1 MLTVQ
6 EEPSSLKKS
15 YKFIRRADI
24 TRELRMKLGVLLVCF
39 NYHGQVTKFSKRYGV
54 SRSFLYNLKSILG
67 QHLSLVFPESKE
79 ACTKKSNKEQ
89 AWQESLKLRLIG
101 NCSLSAISELLLHN
115 NPKLPNSTCFISQFL
130 KRLGE
135 KLGKMVDWKG
145 KVHYASDEIF
155 MIGHQPILV
164 TVDPVSTVIL
174 RMERLD
180 NLTKIAWKNHWQALK
195 EAGIYPLSLVK
206 DDGVVMN
213 AAQNTPVMADVAV
226 QLDTFHAVAHQ
237 LGIFTAR
244 LSKGLDKAILYEL
257 ERHDKLQSAV
267 SQEVISKRELVYQQ
281 ACQQTLVATGQL
293 ENFQFLYFC
302 IVDQFNIFNRQGKAR
317 LQATAIE
324 ETKLALSLMKTL
336 GLAQLNE
343 VIEKI
348 EKKVDCLFN
357 FLPKAQVIQFQL
369 EEELGEIVAFF
380 WIYAWQND
388 KKSRKIKK
396 YAKSKIWMQKADTAL
411 ILLQEY
417 YQLSVIEFQEL
428 KRNIFS
434 RLDGIVQ
441 SSALVETI
449 NSILRPYMNEARN
462 QLSVE
467 QLNVI
472 RFYLN
477 HRIYKRGKRKG
488 FAPIELLSGKKL
500 KHSWLDLLLAK
511 AA

>member
-1 MLTVQ
+1 M
-6 EEPSSLKKS
+6 KKS

-24 TRELRMKLGVLLVCF
+24 TPQLRMKLGVLLFCF
-39 NYHGQVTKFSKRYGV
+39 NYRGQVTNFSKKYGV
-54 SRSFLYNLKSILG
+54 SRNFLYDLKAIIG
-67 QHLSLVFPESKE
+67 QQLSLAFVESP
-79 ACTKKSNKEQ
+79 ALSTSKSNQQTAWKEL
-89 AWQESLKLRLIG
+89 LKLRLIG
-101 NCSLSAISELLLHN
+101 NCSLSAISELFLLNH
-115 NPKLPNSTCFISQFL
+115 PKLPNSTCFISQFL
-130 KRLGE
+130 KRLGK

-155 MIGHQPILV
+155 MIGHQPVLV

-174 RMERLD
+174 RMEPLKS
-180 NLTKIAWKNHWQALK
+180 LTKLAWENHWQALK
-195 EAGIYPLSLVK
+195 DQGIYPLSLVK

-213 AAQNTPVMADVAV
+213 AAQNTPVMSEVPA

-244 LSKGLDKAILYEL
+244 LSKALDKAILHEL
-257 ERHDKLQSAV
+257 DRHDKLQSAV
-267 SQEVISKRELVYQQ
+267 SQEVIIKRKRKYQY
-281 ACQQTLVATGQL
+281 ACQQTLVAAAQL

-302 IVDQFNIFNRQGKAR
+302 VVDQFNIFDRQGQTR
-317 LQATAIE
+317 QQVMAIE
-324 ETKLALSLMKTL
+324 ETKLALKLMKTL
-336 GLAQLNE
+336 GITQLTE
-343 VIEKI
+343 VVEKI
-348 EKKVDCLFN
+348 EKKVAGLFN
-357 FLPKAQVIQFQL
+357 FLPKAQVVQYQL
-369 EEELGEIVAFF
+369 EEELGQIATFF

-396 YAKSKIWMQKADTAL
+396 YAKSKIWMQKSDTAL
-411 ILLQEY
+411 ILLQEH
-417 YQLSVIEFQEL
+417 YQFLVAEFQVL

-467 QLNVI
+467 QFNVI

-477 HRIYKRGKRKG
+477 HRVYKRGKRKG

-500 KHSWLDLLLAK
+500 KQSWLDLLLAK